1 MATAEQIKALI
12 ESHATEDQTR
22 FYAIARQVASKAARQ
37 GQRQYA
43 QALRELIEKF
53 QSDTAAGLRAV
64 SSPGIVGANLPG
76 HEELAGILTSHRP
89 TVKLEQAS
97 LAGEVASRLDRVLME
112 QRSRTSLR
120 EHGLQPIHKLLLLG
134 KPGTGKTF
142 TASLLAA
149 ELDLPLHVIQLDGLI
164 TKYLGET
171 AAKLRLIF
179 ETVQE
184 SRGVYLFDE
193 FDALGG
199 ERSAGGDVGEIRRV
213 LNSFLQFLEMESSDS
228 LIVAATN
235 HPQLLDHALF
245 RRFDMV
251 IRYPLPGPEVVQ
263 RLLKN
268 RLAMLDTSCVDWEE
282 AAQACQG
289 MSHGEVVRIADWA
302 AKNAVLGEDLSAD
315 TKAILTAAEERRVS
329 TLRDPL
335 SD

>member
-22 FYAIARQVASKAARQ
+22 FYAIALQVASKAARQ

-43 QALRELIEKF
+43 KSLRDLIEKF
-53 QSDTAAGLRAV
+53 QTDLSPAMGFQAPREPTCSD
-64 SSPGIVGANLPG
+64 LPV
-76 HEELAGILTSHRP
+76 HDELAGILTTHRP
-89 TVKLEQAS
+89 TIRFRQAS

-112 QRSRTSLR
+112 QRRRKSLR

-142 TASLLAA
+142 TASLLAG
-149 ELDLPLHVIQLDGLI
+149 ELNLPLHVIQLDGLI

-179 ETVQE
+179 EAIQQ

-199 ERSAGGDVGEIRRV
+199 ERTASSDVGEIRRV

-251 IRYPLPGPEVVQ
+251 VRYPLPSHDVVKQ
-263 RLLKN
+263 LLQN
-268 RLAMLDTSCVDWEE
+268 RLAMLNTSKVDWDE
-282 AAQACQG
+282 ATGACDG

-302 AKNAVLGEDLSAD
+302 AKNAVLSEDMSAD
-315 TKAILTAAEERRVS
+315 TQAILAAAEDRKRS
-329 TLRDPL
+329 TLRGAITD
-335 SD
+335 

>member
-12 ESHATEDQTR
+12 ESHASHDETR
-22 FYAIARQVASKAARQ
+22 FYAVALQVAAKAARQ
-37 GQRQYA
+37 GQRQWA
-43 QALRELIEKF
+43 QSLRDLVERSREQNK
-53 QSDTAAGLRAV
+53 QAHTASLGTRDD
-64 SSPGIVGANLPG
+64 
-76 HEELAGILTSHRP
+76 LAGILTSHRP
-89 TVKLEQAS
+89 TVRLAQAS
-97 LAGEVASRLDRVLME
+97 MAGEVASRLDRVLME
-112 QRSRTSLR
+112 QRERRRLR

-142 TASLLAA
+142 TASLLAG

-171 AAKLRLIF
+171 AAKLRLVF
-179 ETVQE
+179 EAIQQ

-199 ERSAGGDVGEIRRV
+199 ERTSRGDVGEIRRV

-251 IRYPLPGPEVVQ
+251 VRYPLPSPEVIQ
-263 RLLKN
+263 RLLQN
-268 RLAMLDTSCVDWEE
+268 RLALLETDQVDWSSVVK
-282 AAQACQG
+282 ACEG
-289 MSHGEVVRIADWA
+289 LSHGEIVRIADWT
-302 AKNAVLGEDLSAD
+302 AKNAVLSGNMAVD
-315 TKAILTAAEERRVS
+315 TKAILAAADDRRSS
-329 TLRDPL
+329 TLRDNL
-335 SD
+335 AE